1 MRSGQ
6 PLRWFHEVENRLDI
20 VAGTVDGILN
30 ALTLASRSFLGH
42 GHVITYTLA
51 FRVGMAAGLTT
62 LFVFFVAHYAQERTA
77 LVGIERELNLRPSR
91 HMSATALG
99 RKALV
104 NSALGAVLAAVCG
117 LAGSMT
123 PLLLA
128 MILPG
133 PSWLGL
139 LATLVLLAL
148 MGVALAGTVHGSRA
162 AWGMALFVGGGVL
175 AYIGLELGLVQ

>member
-1 MRSGQ
+1 
-6 PLRWFHEVENRLDI
+6 
-20 VAGTVDGILN
+20 
-30 ALTLASRSFLGH
+30 
-42 GHVITYTLA
+42 
-51 FRVGMAAGLTT
+51 
-62 LFVFFVAHYAQERTA
+62 
-77 LVGIERELNLRPSR
+77 
-91 HMSATALG
+91 
-99 RKALV
+99 
-104 NSALGAVLAAVCG
+104 
-117 LAGSMT
+117 MT

-148 MGVALAGTVHGSRA
+148 MGVALAGTVHGSRV